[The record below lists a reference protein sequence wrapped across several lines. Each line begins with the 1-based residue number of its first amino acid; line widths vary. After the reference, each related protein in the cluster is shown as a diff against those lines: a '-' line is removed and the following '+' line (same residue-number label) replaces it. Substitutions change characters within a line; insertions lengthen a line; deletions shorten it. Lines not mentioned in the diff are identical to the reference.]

1 MEVLLKFLSDGDNAI
16 FALVL
21 VFILA
26 CAVVQ
31 TVKYIAYAI
40 RGTPPPDDDDD

>member
-1 MEVLLKFLSDGDNAI
+1 MLKFLSDGNNAI

-26 CAVVQ
+26 CAVVE

-40 RGTPPPDDDDD
+40 RGKPPTDEDED